1 MSSIVHSPIKIFL
14 DSSSPEAQR
23 INNSNYIFTIN
34 PPLLLHM
41 DDTHKIALAVESC
54 SIPLAFYT
62 INENNN
68 QFSIDGNIYTIP
80 EGNYR
85 ETQLT
90 PVLKS
95 IVSVVRTDITFIFD
109 VIKSKY
115 TILRTSGSGTITF
128 NEVPNSAKKILGF
141 SNNTHTLPYIF
152 NDILNLTYT
161 SGVTIRFNNI
171 GTNNIDTFSAGEGG
185 TTVLRLPIT
194 TPVNTVLQHFN
205 NQPFAATI
213 NNRAITQLNVSLHDD
228 ERRFLSMNGTHQFYI
243 SVRVDYV
250 KVEELMIDDTLIN
263 AFRKSRINA
272 PIKGGD
278 VLKDKIKNN
287 LPL

>member
-1 MSSIVHSPIKIFL
+1 MSSITHSPIKIFL
-14 DSSSPEAQR
+14 DTSSPDAQR
-23 INNSNYIFTIN
+23 VNNSNYIFTIN
-34 PPLLLHM
+34 PPLLLHQ
-41 DDTHKIALAVESC
+41 DDTHKLALGIETC

-62 INENNN
+62 INQNNN
-68 QFSIDGNIYTIP
+68 QFSIDGHTYIIP

-115 TILRTSGSGTITF
+115 TILRTSGSGGITF
-128 NEVPNSAKKILGF
+128 NETPNSAKKILGF

-205 NQPFAATI
+205 NTPFLATI

-228 ERRFLSMNGTHQFYI
+228 ERRILSMNGEHQFFI
-243 SVRVDYV
+243 TVRVDYV

-287 LPL
+287 LSL

>member
-85 ETQLT
+85 ESQLT

-115 TILRTSGSGTITF
+115 TILRTSGSGGITF

-152 NDILNLTYT
+152 DDILNLTYT

>member
-1 MSSIVHSPIKIFL
+1 MSSVTHSPIKIFL
-14 DSSSPEAQR
+14 DSSSPDAQKVS
-23 INNSNYIFTIN
+23 NSNYIFTIN

-41 DDTHKIALAVESC
+41 DDTHKLALGIETC

-68 QFSIDGNIYTIP
+68 QFSIDGDLYTIP

-95 IVSVVRTDITFIFD
+95 IISAVRTDITLIFD
-109 VIKSKY
+109 TIKSKY
-115 TILRTSGSGTITF
+115 TLFRLSGSGAVTF
-128 NEVPNSAKKILGF
+128 NQVPNSARKILGF

-205 NQPFAATI
+205 NTPFLATI

-228 ERRFLSMNGTHQFYI
+228 ERRILSMNGEHQFFI
-243 SVRVDYV
+243 TVRVDYV

-263 AFRKSRINA
+263 AFRKTQTNA
-272 PIKGGD
+272 PIRGGEL
-278 VLKDKIKNN
+278 LKEKIKNN
-287 LPL
+287 IAI

>member
-1 MSSIVHSPIKIFL
+1 
-14 DSSSPEAQR
+14 
-23 INNSNYIFTIN
+23 
-34 PPLLLHM
+34 M
-41 DDTHKIALAVESC
+41 DDTHKLALGIETC

-68 QFSIDGNIYTIP
+68 KFSIDGHIYTIP

-115 TILRTSGSGTITF
+115 TILRTSGSGGITF
-128 NEVPNSAKKILGF
+128 NETSNSSKKILGF

-205 NQPFAATI
+205 NIPFLATI

-228 ERRFLSMNGTHQFYI
+228 ERRILSMNGEHQFFI
-243 SVRVDYV
+243 TVRVDYV

-263 AFRKSRINA
+263 AFRKSQTNA